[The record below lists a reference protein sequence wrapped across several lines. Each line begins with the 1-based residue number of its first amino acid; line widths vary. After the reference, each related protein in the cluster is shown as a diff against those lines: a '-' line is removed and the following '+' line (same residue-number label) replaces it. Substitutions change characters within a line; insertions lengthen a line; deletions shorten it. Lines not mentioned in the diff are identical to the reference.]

1 MSQIFFSQTQLVGT
15 NKLGILPKDKDGYY
29 TQAIGALNIHNT
41 SGHLY
46 TAEPEVRRLFSDS
59 ASFFLKNIRGGTLR
73 GEVDHPEWPANMP
86 EEEYAARML
95 EIRPTNTCVH
105 WADIWLDDTLNK
117 NDDGSAVW
125 TIMAKFIPSGV
136 HGAMLEKQLANGREN
151 VCFSLRAF
159 TMDRVILGKRH
170 RRIVEPITFDYVNR
184 PGIPVAEKWK
194 SPALE
199 THHELP
205 VNKQM
210 LDRAFA
216 RKSNGFGLENSAVSQ
231 AHLYQQLGY
240 NTSTTPSFFGWNKK

>member
-1 MSQIFFSQTQLVGT
+1 MSQIFFTQTQLVGT

-29 TQAIGALNIHNT
+29 TQAIGGLNIHNT

-46 TAEPEVRRLFSDS
+46 TAEPEVRRLFTDS
-59 ASFFLKNIRGGTLR
+59 ASFFLRNIRGGTLR
-73 GEVDHPEWPANMP
+73 GEVDHPEWPVNMS
-86 EEEYAARML
+86 EDEYAGRML

-105 WADIWLDDTLNK
+105 WADIWLDDTLNR
-117 NDDGSAVW
+117 NEDGSPVW
-125 TIMAKFIPSGV
+125 TIMAKFCPSGV

-159 TMDRVILGKRH
+159 TMDRIVTNKRH

-184 PGIPVAEKWK
+184 PGIPIAEKWK

-199 THHELP
+199 THHELA
-205 VNKQM
+205 VNKPM

-216 RKSNGFGLENSAVSQ
+216 RKNNGFGLENSPVSQ
-231 AHLYQQLGY
+231 AELYRSLGY
-240 NTSTTPSFFGWNKK
+240 TQGNKPAFFGWNK

>member
-1 MSQIFFSQTQLVGT
+1 MSQIFFTQTRLVGT

-29 TQAIGALNIHNT
+29 TQAIGGLNIHNT

-46 TAEPEVRRLFSDS
+46 TAEPEVRRLFTDS
-59 ASFFLKNIRGGTLR
+59 ASFFLKHIRDGQLR
-73 GEVDHPEWPANMP
+73 GEVDHPEWPHDMP
-86 EEEYAARML
+86 EVDYAARML

-117 NDDGSAVW
+117 NEDGSPIW
-125 TIMAKFIPSGV
+125 TIMAKFCPSGV

-159 TMDRVILGKRH
+159 TMDRVIRGKRH

-184 PGIPVAEKWK
+184 PGIPIAEKWK

-199 THHELP
+199 TNHEVP

-210 LDRAFA
+210 LDRAFS
-216 RKSNGFGLENSAVSQ
+216 RKGNGMGLENSNVNQ
-231 AHLYQQLGY
+231 ADLYKHLGY
-240 NTSTTPSFFGWNKK
+240 TVNSAPSFFGWNK

>member
-1 MSQIFFSQTQLVGT
+1 MSQVFFTQTQLVGT

-29 TQAIGALNIHNT
+29 TQAIGGLNIHNT

-46 TAEPEVRRLFSDS
+46 TAEAEVRALFTHAGS
-59 ASFFLKNIRGGTLR
+59 SFIKNIRAGMLR
-73 GEVDHPEWPANMP
+73 GEVDHPEWPSTMS
-86 EEEYAARML
+86 EDEYAGRML

-105 WADIWLDDTLNK
+105 WADIWLDDQLNK
-117 NDDGSAVW
+117 NEDGSPIW

-159 TMDRVILGKRH
+159 TMDRIIRNKRH

-184 PGIPVAEKWK
+184 PGIPIAEKWK
-194 SPALE
+194 SPGLE
-199 THHELP
+199 THRALP

-210 LDRAFA
+210 CDRAFA
-216 RKSNGFGLENSAVSQ
+216 RKADGVGLENALVNQ
-231 AHLYQQLGY
+231 ADLYRKLGF
-240 NTSTTPSFFGWNKK
+240 NTSQDPSFFAWNKK